1 MVTTPSP
8 TRAKPSP
15 GPASGREEHAG
26 FLGLGLFRSRR
37 HRVVAGVAGGL
48 GERLGIDPV
57 LLRIGFALLSL
68 NAGAGAVLYL
78 ILWAFVPDAT
88 DARPERPPARHRTRG
103 GALMLAGLMLLLRTL
118 GLWVGD
124 VLATSVALGALGVA
138 VIWLRSDA
146 NERDRLRGLAGRIPS
161 DPLDA
166 LAVGRGGKVRLAIGA
181 LFVAAGVATL
191 IWRTNALNAAPGV
204 VFAVAVTI
212 VGLGVFAG
220 PWAWRLARQLADERR
235 ERIRQEERAEMAAH
249 LHDSVL
255 QTLALI
261 QRTDQAKEM
270 VALAR
275 NQERELRAWL
285 NGTLFRGNDTIAG
298 AVEQVAAAVEL
309 QFQVP
314 VEVVTVGDAPLDER
328 LSSILDACREATVN
342 AAKHSGAGRVS
353 VYVEVEPASVT
364 AFVRD
369 EGEGFDP
376 DGVASD
382 RRGIAESI
390 RGRMERSG
398 GTAMVH
404 SAPGEGTEVQLSI
417 PRLRG

>member
-1 MVTTPSP
+1 MVTTPAPSKSP
-8 TRAKPSP
+8 P
-15 GPASGREEHAG
+15 GPPAGHLQRGG
-26 FLGLGLFRSRR
+26 FLGLGLFRSRH
-37 HRVVAGVAGGL
+37 HRIVAGVAGGL

-57 LLRIGFALLSL
+57 LVRIGFVFLSL
-68 NAGAGAVLYL
+68 NAGAGLLAYVV
-78 ILWAFVPDAT
+78 LWAFVPEAS
-88 DARPERPPARHRTRG
+88 RPEAVRPPTSRRSVG
-103 GALMLAGLMLLLRTL
+103 GALMVAGVMVLLREL

-124 VLATSVALGALGVA
+124 VLATSVSLGAIGIA
-138 VIWLRSDA
+138 VVWLRSDA
-146 NERDRLRGLAGRIPS
+146 AERDRLRDLAGRIPS
-161 DPLDA
+161 NPIDA
-166 LAVGRGGKVRLAIGA
+166 LAVGRGGKARLALGA
-181 LFVAAGVATL
+181 LFVVAGVATL
-191 IWRTNALNAAPGV
+191 ILRTNALNAAPGV

-220 PWAWRLARQLADERR
+220 PWAWRLARQLSDERR

-285 NGTLFRGNDTIAG
+285 NGSMMRGGDTIAG

-328 LSSILDACREATVN
+328 LGSIIEASREATVN
-342 AAKHSGAGRVS
+342 AAKHSGAARIS
-353 VYVEVEPASVT
+353 VYLEVEPTTVT

-398 GTAMVH
+398 GSATIH
-404 SAPGEGTEVQLSI
+404 SAPGKGTEIQLSI
-417 PRLRG
+417 PRSRP

>member
-1 MVTTPSP
+1 MVTT
-8 TRAKPSP
+8 RAPAKTPP
-15 GPASGREEHAG
+15 GLPPGRLPRGG

-37 HRVVAGVAGGL
+37 HRIVAGVAGGL

-57 LLRIGFALLSL
+57 LVRIGFVILSL
-68 NAGAGAVLYL
+68 NAGAGVLAYL
-78 ILWAFVPDAT
+78 VLWAFVPEASEPE
-88 DARPERPPARHRTRG
+88 AERPPSVRRAAG
-103 GALMLAGLMLLLRTL
+103 GALMGGGILLLLREL

-124 VLATSVALGALGVA
+124 VLATSVMLGALGIA
-138 VIWLRSDA
+138 VVWLRSDA
-146 NERDRLRGLAGRIPS
+146 VERDRLRDLASRIPS
-161 DPLDA
+161 NPLDA
-166 LAVGRGGKVRLAIGA
+166 LAVGRGGKARLALGA

-191 IWRTNALNAAPGV
+191 IWRTNALNAAPGI

-220 PWAWRLARQLADERR
+220 PWAWRLARQLSDERR

-261 QRTDQAKEM
+261 QRTDQPKEM

-275 NQERELRAWL
+275 SQERELRAWL
-285 NGTLFRGNDTIAG
+285 NGSMMRRGDTIAG
-298 AVEQVAAAVEL
+298 AVEEVAAAVEL

-314 VEVVTVGDAPLDER
+314 VEVVTVGDSPLDER
-328 LSSILDACREATVN
+328 LRSIVDASREATVN
-342 AAKHSGAGRVS
+342 AAKHSGAAQIS
-353 VYVEVEPASVT
+353 VYVEVEPTTVT

-369 EGEGFDP
+369 EGVGFDP
-376 DGVASD
+376 DEVASD

-398 GTAMVH
+398 GSATIH

-417 PRLRG
+417 PRSRS

>member
-1 MVTTPSP
+1 MVATPTPAKTPSGP
-8 TRAKPSP
+8 APGPSP
-15 GPASGREEHAG
+15 RGG

-37 HRVVAGVAGGL
+37 HRIVAGIAGGL

-57 LLRIGFALLSL
+57 LVRIGFVILSL
-68 NAGAGAVLYL
+68 NAGAGILAYL
-78 ILWAFVPDAT
+78 VLWAFVPEAS
-88 DARPERPPARHRTRG
+88 APEAERPPALRRAG
-103 GALMLAGLMLLLRTL
+103 GASLMVAGTMLLLREL

-124 VLATSVALGALGVA
+124 VLATSVALGALGIV
-138 VIWLRSDA
+138 VIWLRSEA
-146 NERDRLRGLAGRIPS
+146 TERDRLRDLASRIPS
-161 DPLDA
+161 NPLDA
-166 LAVGRGGKVRLAIGA
+166 LAVGRGGVVRLALGA
-181 LFVAAGVATL
+181 LFVVAGLATL
-191 IWRTNALNAAPGV
+191 IWRTDALNAAPGI

-220 PWAWRLARQLADERR
+220 PWAWRLARQLSDERR

-285 NGTLFRGNDTIAG
+285 NGSMMRGSDTIAG
-298 AVEQVAAAVEL
+298 AVEEVAAGVEL

-314 VEVVTVGDAPLDER
+314 VEVVTVGDAPLDDR
-328 LSSILDACREATVN
+328 LRSIIDASREAALN
-342 AAKHSGAGRVS
+342 AAKHSEATRIS
-353 VYVEVEPASVT
+353 VYVEVEPTTVT

-369 EGEGFDP
+369 EGVGFDP
-376 DGVASD
+376 GGVASD

-398 GTAMVH
+398 GRATIH

-417 PRLRG
+417 PRSRQ